1 MLNHTNSGPLIILF
15 HALGDSTRWKMVE
28 RLSAGPASISELAKP
43 IGLSLPAVMQHLRI
57 LEEARL
63 VRSEKTGRVRLCHIR
78 PEWVGMVEVWI
89 QARQASMQRQFD
101 QLEQFLED
109 TKPDDEKE

>member
-1 MLNHTNSGPLIILF
+1 MLNHTNSTHLIVLF

-57 LEEARL
+57 LEEAGL
-63 VRSEKTGRVRLCHIR
+63 VRSEKMGRVRLCHMR
-78 PEWVGMVEVWI
+78 PEWVGVVESWI
-89 QARQASMQRQFD
+89 KARQASLQRQFD
-101 QLEQFLED
+101 QLEKFLES
-109 TKPDDEKE
+109 TKPDDE